1 MHYLLLRFSTVS
13 IKSKGLTASHS
24 KCIQYSDARPS
35 PRHSRGAVKAK
46 MDWANLVNRK
56 VALVTGAASGIGRA
70 TAKLFAQHG
79 AQVVLVDVNE
89 PGGTQAVNDIR
100 AQSGDALFIKAD
112 VGDMQQ
118 VSGMISATLDHYGR
132 LDIVYSNAASY
143 RLGSASEISEADW
156 DYTQSACLKAS
167 WMIAHH
173 AMPAMLRNDRG
184 SFIIT
189 ASVQAIRGYKRHCAY
204 QAAKGGLLSLTRSL
218 AADYAPKI
226 RVNAILPG
234 AVVTGIAAGLS
245 DAELKRIA
253 LMCPLQRNAR
263 PEEIAMVALFLA
275 SDMSAYMTGACVVV
289 DGGLSSV
296 IQMD

>member
-1 MHYLLLRFSTVS
+1 
-13 IKSKGLTASHS
+13 
-24 KCIQYSDARPS
+24 
-35 PRHSRGAVKAK
+35 

-89 PGGTQAVNDIR
+89 PGGTQAVKDIR

-143 RLGSASEISEADW
+143 RLGSASAISEADW

-173 AMPAMLRNDRG
+173 AMPAMSRNDLG

-189 ASVQAIRGYKRHCAY
+189 ASVQAIRGYTRHCAY